1 LLNGGVLDV
10 LDYLERVP
18 TELIPEK
25 DALIEK
31 IKAKQEQEAMLQ
43 QQMAMQPQVSEEELI
58 PTQV

>member
-1 LLNGGVLDV
+1 MLDV

-31 IKAKQEQEAMLQ
+31 IKAKQQEQAMM
-43 QQMAMQPQVSEEELI
+43 QQMMQPQVSEEELI
-58 PTQV
+58 PTEV